1 MQGNGRYSVAR
12 RLLAAT
18 LSLVLVLS
26 SMIGAHAHAMHDA
39 HHHEHG
45 VHLLVD
51 GVPEP
56 SVSAADDE
64 AKDNPN
70 PGAKHTSCA
79 DLLCH
84 GGFAILSG
92 QADRQYLERR
102 SIALVPRNETSSG
115 SRQSSLD
122 RPPRLSILV

>member
-1 MQGNGRYSVAR
+1 V
-12 RLLAAT
+12 
-18 LSLVLVLS
+18 
-26 SMIGAHAHAMHDA
+26 HDA

-51 GVPEP
+51 GAPEL
-56 SVSAADDE
+56 SVSAADDQ

-70 PGAKHTSCA
+70 SGAKHTSCA